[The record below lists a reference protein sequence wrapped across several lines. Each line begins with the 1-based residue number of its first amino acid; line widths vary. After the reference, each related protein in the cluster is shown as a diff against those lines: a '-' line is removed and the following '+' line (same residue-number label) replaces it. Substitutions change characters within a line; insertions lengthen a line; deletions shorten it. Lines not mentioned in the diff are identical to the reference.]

1 MHNTYTHSLT
11 HTLGWRM
18 KSEKA
23 NAQFTRKKQQNSRDD
38 DGDDDDGGSGGGGGG
53 GDDGGSGNGD
63 SEMEAAEAAP
73 IQMRTNFMLCSNPNG
88 NRVVV

>member
-1 MHNTYTHSLT
+1 
-11 HTLGWRM
+11 M

-38 DGDDDDGGSGGGGGG
+38 DGDDDDGGSGGGGGGG